1 MINESPEWIQ
11 FKPRTEHKLTPN
23 RTLQMLI
30 GCQAVVIVVIVKH
43 DRVQITVCL
52 LVYLTV

>member
-1 MINESPEWIQ
+1 MSPPEWTQ
-11 FKPRTEHKLTPN
+11 FKPLTEHKLTPN

-30 GCQAVVIVVIVKH
+30 GCQAVVIVKH
-43 DRVQITVCL
+43 GRVQITVCL